1 MESAVTQ
8 QRLIL
13 LTSLAFWLAATPAVA
28 QQCAE
33 EVEALGDRLGI
44 ETVSPEFFTE
54 IDVTGDLDIRGAT
67 NQELLDQ
74 LQTPEAQTVKKLGG
88 RLNLES
94 RMDLVGAERRTE
106 PLWVHDYDAPD
117 MLLAR
122 SRLVGA
128 RTFSLLGREEFCRR
142 GLEEARQ
149 ILGPLLDQ

>member
-1 MESAVTQ
+1 MP
-8 QRLIL
+8 
-13 LTSLAFWLAATPAVA
+13 AFA

-54 IDVTGDLDIRGAT
+54 IDVTSDLDVRGAT
-67 NQELLDQ
+67 NQELLEQ
-74 LQTPEAQTVKKLGG
+74 LQTPEAETVKKLGG
-88 RLNLES
+88 RLNLQG
-94 RMDLVGAERRTE
+94 RMDLVGAQRRTE

-117 MLLAR
+117 LLLAR
-122 SRLVGA
+122 SRMVGA

-142 GLEEARQ
+142 GLEEAKQ

>member
-1 MESAVTQ
+1 MVQ
-8 QRLIL
+8 KKL
-13 LTSLAFWLAATPAVA
+13 LLFASLALGLTAMPAFA

-33 EVEALGDRLGI
+33 EVEALGERLGI
-44 ETVSPEFFTE
+44 ETVSPDFFTE
-54 IDVTGDLDIRGAT
+54 IDVTGDLDVRGAT

-74 LQTPEAQTVKKLGG
+74 LQTAEAQTVKKLGG
-88 RLNLES
+88 RLNLQG
-94 RMDLVGAERRTE
+94 RMDLVGAEARTE

-142 GLEEARQ
+142 GLEDAKQ